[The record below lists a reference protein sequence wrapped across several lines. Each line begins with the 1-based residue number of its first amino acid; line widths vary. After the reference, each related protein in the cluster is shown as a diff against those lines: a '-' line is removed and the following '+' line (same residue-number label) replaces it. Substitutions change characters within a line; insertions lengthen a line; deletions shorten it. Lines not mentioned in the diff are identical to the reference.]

1 MTPEQRL
8 DRVERILGYFVRE
21 GRRWRVRKREQDEKI
36 NILIQFQMETTDQI
50 NKTSELI
57 NKTAERVDKV
67 TEQVNKTA
75 EHVDKVT
82 EQVNKTAEHVDKVTE
97 QVNKLAAGHAI
108 HEKEMADLR
117 TSQKLTDKALRSF
130 IDSLR
135 KGRNGS
141 SSD

>member
-82 EQVNKTAEHVDKVTE
+82 EQVNKVTK

-117 TSQKLTDKALRSF
+117 RSQKLTDKALRSF

>member
-82 EQVNKTAEHVDKVTE
+82 K

-117 TSQKLTDKALRSF
+117 RSQKLTDKALRSF

>member
-1 MTPEQRL
+1 
-8 DRVERILGYFVRE
+8 V
-21 GRRWRVRKREQDEKI
+21 
-36 NILIQFQMETTDQI
+36 
-50 NKTSELI
+50 

-67 TEQVNKTA
+67 TEQVNKTG

-82 EQVNKTAEHVDKVTE
+82 EQVNKTTV

-117 TSQKLTDKALRSF
+117 RSQKLTDKALRSF

>member
-82 EQVNKTAEHVDKVTE
+82 EHVDKVTK

-117 TSQKLTDKALRSF
+117 RSQKLTDKALRSF